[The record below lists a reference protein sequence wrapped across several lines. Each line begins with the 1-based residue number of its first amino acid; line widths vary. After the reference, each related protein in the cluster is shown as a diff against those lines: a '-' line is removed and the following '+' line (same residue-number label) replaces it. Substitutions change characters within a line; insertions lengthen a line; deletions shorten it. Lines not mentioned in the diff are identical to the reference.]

1 MQQLLSLRLP
11 LLLPLLPALLLQG
24 ARAAPPSPAFSWDRV
39 ATFQHL
45 AFVNATLATEFAGWG
60 DRLPWL
66 AKFPVVFIEH
76 AHGQPYCYAPPGG
89 VPGKTYGPD
98 AYDPSTLSPPGAF
111 FEEHSRA
118 AAAQIKALN
127 PSAVVI
133 YYQQASAAIPFYR
146 AAAGFTAHPE
156 WRASCA
162 GSAQPLRGGVIGVG
176 AEGPA
181 AGAEAAPPPPP
192 PRPLGDVIPNIAGYL
207 VNHTAPGVQAWFVES
222 SLNATRG
229 SQLDGTFFD
238 TGGCFGLPEQEAATV
253 AMVRALQAADTSLIA
268 GLHSGSESGYT
279 DIGLLYTYTLAKPAK
294 VKAAAPGI
302 PGKDTSGRA
311 AFDWMQT
318 NTKAGV
324 LSMCHMGDVAFSASV
339 NYSLAVFL
347 AGATP
352 LTYFGFSS
360 DTKGTNDAP
369 WVACSAGGSD
379 AWPVFP
385 TWCSGMGYT
394 REYDLALG
402 APDGPAVPSRG
413 KKTVDEVTRTFGGK
427 AVTVVVDLQGDTC
440 LISWADGST
449 TECGG
454 GKAAD

>member
-1 MQQLLSLRLP
+1 MRAPPLPSLL
-11 LLLPLLPALLLQG
+11 ALLL
-24 ARAAPPSPAFSWDRV
+24 AAAALPRAVLSAPPSPAFSWDRV

-60 DRLPWL
+60 NRLPWL
-66 AKFPVVFIEH
+66 ARFPIVFIEH
-76 AHGQPYCYAPPGG
+76 AHGQPYCYLTPPGG
-89 VPGKTYGPD
+89 GPGATYGPD
-98 AYDPSTLSPPGAF
+98 AYDPAALSPPGAY

-118 AAAQIKALN
+118 VAAQIKALN
-127 PSAVVI
+127 SDAVVI

-156 WRASCA
+156 WRASCP
-162 GSAQPLRGGVIGVG
+162 GSALPLRGGVLGVG
-176 AEGPA
+176 GEDRGAGAPA
-181 AGAEAAPPPPP
+181 AHS
-192 PRPLGDVIPNIAGYL
+192 LGDVIPNIAGYL
-207 VNHTAPGVQAWFVES
+207 VNHTASGVQSWFVES

-229 SQLDGTFFD
+229 SLLDGTFFD
-238 TGGCFGLPEQEAATV
+238 TGGCFVLPEQEAATV
-253 AMVRALQAADTSLIA
+253 AMVRALQAAGPDLIA

-279 DIGLLYTYTLAKPAK
+279 DIALLYSYTLAKPAK
-294 VKAAAPGI
+294 VKPAPAGVRI

-311 AFDWMQT
+311 AFDWMQK
-318 NTKAGV
+318 NTAAGV
-324 LSMCHMGDVAFSASV
+324 LSICHMGDVAQSAAV

-347 AGATP
+347 AGASP

-360 DTKGTNDAP
+360 DTKGTGDAP

-379 AWPVFP
+379 DWPVFP
-385 TWCSGMGYT
+385 TWCSGMGWT

-402 APDGPAVPSRG
+402 APDGPAQKSKG
-413 KKTVDEVTRTFGGK
+413 KKTVDEVTRTFGNK
-427 AVTVVVDLQGDTC
+427 AVTVVVDLQGDSC

-454 GKAAD
+454 KA